1 MKIFLKKNI
10 VKVKKVQLNKKNFNS
25 KIQLQKKTNN
35 NINKKLFI
43 NNKNTINY
51 TNSKINNLVS
61 KYNKII
67 TSLNNKI
74 NNSEFI
80 NNENDLLELY
90 YNELNEFWNSVMKV
104 N

>member
-1 MKIFLKKNI
+1 MKKFLKKNI

-25 KIQLQKKTNN
+25 KILPQRKTNN
-35 NINKKLFI
+35 YINKKNII
-43 NNKNTINY
+43 NQNTN
-51 TNSKINNLVS
+51 NKINNLVS

-80 NNENDLLELY
+80 NNENNLLLLY
-90 YNELNEFWNSVMKV
+90 YNELNEFWNYVIKV